1 MIKILFR
8 TSFLIFLNYIV
19 ILQSKN
25 IDAQQ
30 IVTDIN
36 RFIIFQDL
44 NERIVYSIIG
54 ITIAMVTLWFLFI
67 FKPFIEVYLLYYFK
81 YGFYFLINFIS
92 ISSVYITFRIY
103 GYSRLF
109 LLLYLIFISFT
120 QIFFEKI
127 EKHFS

>member
-44 NERIVYSIIG
+44 NERIVYFIIG

-103 GYSRLF
+103 GYSRLY
-109 LLLYLIFISFT
+109 LLLYLLTSSFLMLLSD
-120 QIFFEKI
+120 KI
-127 EKHFS
+127 K

>member
-25 IDAQQ
+25 INAQQ

-92 ISSVYITFRIY
+92 LSSVYITFRIY
-103 GYSRLF
+103 GYSRLY
-109 LLLYLIFISFT
+109 LLLYLLTSSFLMLLSD
-120 QIFFEKI
+120 KI
-127 EKHFS
+127 K

>member
-44 NERIVYSIIG
+44 NERIVYFIIG

-92 ISSVYITFRIY
+92 ISSVYITLEYMDIQDC
-103 GYSRLF
+103 
-109 LLLYLIFISFT
+109 I
-120 QIFFEKI
+120 
-127 EKHFS
+127 

>member
-92 ISSVYITFRIY
+92 LSSVYITFRIY
-103 GYSRLF
+103 GYSRLY
-109 LLLYLIFISFT
+109 LLLYLLTSSFLMLLSD
-120 QIFFEKI
+120 KI
-127 EKHFS
+127 K

>member
-44 NERIVYSIIG
+44 NERIVYFIIG

-92 ISSVYITFRIY
+92 ISSVYIIFRIY
-103 GYSRLF
+103 GYSRLY
-109 LLLYLIFISFT
+109 LLLYLLTSSFLMLLSD
-120 QIFFEKI
+120 KI
-127 EKHFS
+127 K

>member
-8 TSFLIFLNYIV
+8 TSSLIFLNYIV

-25 IDAQQ
+25 INAQQ

-44 NERIVYSIIG
+44 NERIVYFIVG

-92 ISSVYITFRIY
+92 ISSVYIIFRIY
-103 GYSRLF
+103 GYSRLY
-109 LLLYLIFISFT
+109 LLLYLLTSSFLMLLSD
-120 QIFFEKI
+120 KI
-127 EKHFS
+127 K

>member
-25 IDAQQ
+25 INAQQ

-44 NERIVYSIIG
+44 NERIVYFIVG

-81 YGFYFLINFIS
+81 YGFYFMINFIS
-92 ISSVYITFRIY
+92 ISSVYIIFRIY
-103 GYSRLF
+103 GYSRLY
-109 LLLYLIFISFT
+109 LLLYLLTSSFLMLLSD
-120 QIFFEKI
+120 KI
-127 EKHFS
+127 K

>member
-1 MIKILFR
+1 MTKILFR

-36 RFIIFQDL
+36 RFIIFRDL
-44 NERIVYSIIG
+44 NERIVYFIIG
-54 ITIAMVTLWFLFI
+54 MTIAMVTLWFLFI

-92 ISSVYITFRIY
+92 ISSVYIAFRIY
-103 GYSRLF
+103 GYSRLY
-109 LLLYLIFISFT
+109 LLLYLFISSFLMLLSD
-120 QIFFEKI
+120 KI
-127 EKHFS
+127 K